1 MDMKKIIPVIVVI
14 LVAAIVVIST
24 GAFTSVTAERSA
36 VITVAGDSEAL
47 LSIVPTGTP
56 NGKYLKEGDDGA
68 VYLDFADVAAEGV
81 NVNAVTVVNDVFIIT
96 NNGTQ
101 SVQVVLT
108 KTGDNANKILFGDIE
123 SGVTLGVGGTYTVS
137 FEINSYGLSKENNIL
152 KTITLTA
159 TATGTA

>member
-14 LVAAIVVIST
+14 LVAAVVVIST

-47 LSIVPTGTP
+47 LSIVPTETA
-56 NGKYLKEGDDGA
+56 NGKYLKEGSDGA

-101 SVQVVLT
+101 SVQVILT

-123 SGVTLGVGGTYTVS
+123 SGVTIGVGGTYTVS

-159 TATGTA
+159 TATETA